1 MAHYHMSWNELL
13 WEIPWATMQ
22 RIMIDAPSYKTK
34 KIDEKQEPKQEGI
47 KLNKDNAKEIIAM
60 MNSNFGF

>member
-22 RIMIDAPSYKTK
+22 RIMIDAPSYKPKKVDETPLATK
-34 KIDEKQEPKQEGI
+34 KAEH
-47 KLNKDNAKEIIAM
+47 KLTKDNAQELIAM
-60 MNSNFGF
+60 MNSNF